1 MGKLW
6 TFGCSFTAEY
16 TYVSY
21 LRDGDTDMSREN
33 NEIRYRDFK
42 GYEIDVWPTIVAKEL
57 GLEKMNLGYPGF
69 SNYRIFNRFA
79 ANSHRIEKDDVVIIE
94 WSRMERFDII
104 SKANERHD
112 VIVSVIPSEAL
123 RHKEYTKEAMEEILV
138 NRTHLSW
145 CDEVYSYMKLIKEIS
160 KSKEFELYFWSADN
174 RIINKE
180 SKEFKHH
187 YKVLVPEAD
196 DDLTKYIRKYGAKS
210 IKEETNYLLP
220 DDEHYGEVGHMVMA
234 KSFLYDIAV
243 YRNCGHK

>member
-1 MGKLW
+1 
-6 TFGCSFTAEY
+6 
-16 TYVSY
+16 
-21 LRDGDTDMSREN
+21 
-33 NEIRYRDFK
+33 
-42 GYEIDVWPTIVAKEL
+42 L

-145 CDEVYSYMKLIKEIS
+145 CDEVYSYMKLIKELS
-160 KSKEFELYFWSADN
+160 KLKEFELYFWSADN
-174 RIINKE
+174 RIVNKE
-180 SKEFKHH
+180 
-187 YKVLVPEAD
+187 
-196 DDLTKYIRKYGAKS
+196 
-210 IKEETNYLLP
+210 
-220 DDEHYGEVGHMVMA
+220 
-234 KSFLYDIAV
+234 
-243 YRNCGHK
+243 